1 MPLINTSSLVNAL
14 ANTILS
20 RGSAPSSFATSSN
33 LPTYYNATENAARER
48 ANLSADVISNT
59 PDISS
64 AVDNIIRKNRS
75 MGMSNNGSSDFY
87 DIDLMYHVNPQGS
100 MGSEP
105 DGFRLYLIKPAKAAF
120 DDLIG
125 FTQKSITSGAETDT
139 AQALAGAFGLEKDT
153 LKNASTTINNKLEG
167 VKQDYQQSFENL
179 YTKGYDTNPQ
189 GNAFYS
195 AILPVPLELV
205 DSHSHEVDSLMLG
218 ALPRIMTAV
227 GAGLFTGFEGKNYN
241 KRRHGGAGAGFGAG
255 IAELAEYGVQTAKA
269 RVGVGLNP
277 NTETIYNAPQ
287 PRNFSFNFSLYPKN
301 QKEKDLIV
309 DFISRVKKHSY
320 PASFGSILGQNQFY
334 IFPGEVYF
342 EFTGRFRNK
351 LFKSLRPCIITN
363 FAVSYSN
370 GDQYQHFVDGSS
382 IVYQITIGLVEVRL
396 LDRNILQEDED
407 NKVDLTSEQGRKLV
421 YGNNTFAGEA
431 VKDFLTS
438 PIDNPNQALNNLSG
452 TLGQP

>member
-105 DGFRLYLIKPAKAAF
+105 DGFRLYLIKPKQPGI
-120 DDLIG
+120 DKLIG
-125 FTQKSITSGAETDT
+125 FTQDSITSGAESQS
-139 AQALAGAFGLEKDT
+139 AQALAGVFGFQPET
-153 LKNASTTINNKLEG
+153 VKNTATTINNRLETA
-167 VKQDYQQSFENL
+167 KQEYNQSFQNL
-179 YTKGYDTNPQ
+179 YTKGYDSNPQ

-195 AILPVPLELV
+195 AILPLPKELV
-205 DSHSHEVDSLMLG
+205 DTHSHEVDSLMLG
-218 ALPRIMTAV
+218 ALPRIMTAL

-241 KRRHGGAGAGFGAG
+241 KRRYGGTGIGFGPG

-269 RVGVGLNP
+269 RVGIGLNP
-277 NTETIYNAPQ
+277 NTETIYNAPK
-287 PRNFSFNFSLYPKN
+287 PRSFNFNFELYPKN
-301 QKEKDLIV
+301 EKEKELIV
-309 DFISRVKKHSY
+309 DFISRVRKHSY

-342 EFTGRFRNK
+342 EFTGRFKDK
-351 LFKSLRPCIITN
+351 LFKSLRPCIITD
-363 FAVSYSN
+363 FSVSYSN

-396 LDRNILQEDED
+396 LDRNILQEYDD
-407 NKVDLTSEQGRKLV
+407 GKIDLTSEEGRNLV
-421 YGNNTFAGEA
+421 YDNNTFAGQEI
-431 VKDFLTS
+431 KDFLTS
-438 PIDNPNQALNNLSG
+438 PINNPDQALKNLNG